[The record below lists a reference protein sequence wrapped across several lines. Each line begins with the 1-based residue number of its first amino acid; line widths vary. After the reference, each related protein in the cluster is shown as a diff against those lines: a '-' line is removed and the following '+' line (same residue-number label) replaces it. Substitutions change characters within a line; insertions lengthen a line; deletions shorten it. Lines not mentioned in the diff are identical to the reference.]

1 MQKIYTIELFKK
13 EKGELI
19 TVSVSTA
26 SINYMFYMVNYYLES
41 CRDIRVYVKTA
52 HQMYEQGHDYDK
64 KFWIARPKDGFE
76 KFKKEMFA
84 YLFGV
89 TMQKGELNE
98 QKYVL

>member
-64 KFWIARPKDGFE
+64 KFWIARPKDGFD
-76 KFKKEMFA
+76 KFKKDMFA